1 MAVTQAIFYLFAT
14 VLVVAALMVITARNP
29 VHSVLFLV
37 LSFVN
42 GAGLFLLAGAEFL
55 AFTLILV
62 YVGAVMVLFLF
73 VLMMLDINLQR
84 MREGFLNYLP
94 LGAVIAFV
102 LVVEMGAMLAA
113 GGSGAVVG
121 GDGALGGTEAGNT
134 TLLGRVLYDTY
145 LLPFEVAAL
154 VLLVAL
160 VAAIALTLRHRPDVK
175 KQDPGQ
181 QVRVRREDRVRLVD
195 MPTEGAPYAPDT
207 GATGSKG
214 GEG

>member
-1 MAVTQAIFYLFAT
+1 MAVTEAIFYLFAT

-73 VLMMLDINLQR
+73 VVMMLDINLQR

-113 GGSGAVVG
+113 GGSGPVVG
-121 GDGALGGTEAGNT
+121 GDGALGAAGAGNT

-160 VAAIALTLRHRPDVK
+160 VAAIALTLRHRPDAK
-175 KQDPGQ
+175 RQDPAQ
-181 QVRVRREDRVRLVD
+181 QVRVRRQDRVRLLD
-195 MPTEGAPYAPDT
+195 MPTEGAPYAPDS
-207 GATGSKG
+207 GANGAKG
-214 GEG
+214 GPR

>member
-1 MAVTQAIFYLFAT
+1 MAVVEGIFYLFAT
-14 VLVVAALMVITARNP
+14 VLVAAAFLVITARNP

-37 LSFVN
+37 LAFVN

-84 MREGFLNYLP
+84 MREGMLNYLP
-94 LGAVIAFV
+94 LGLGISLV
-102 LVVEMGAMLAA
+102 LVVEMAAMLLA
-113 GGSGAVVG
+113 GSSGPVVG
-121 GDGALGGTEAGNT
+121 GDSALGGPEAGNT
-134 TLLGRVLYDTY
+134 TLLGRVLYDQY

-160 VAAIALTLRHRPDVK
+160 VAAIALTLRHRPDAK
-175 KQDPGQ
+175 KQDPAR

-195 MPTEGAPYAPDT
+195 MPTERPPWSP
-207 GATGSKG
+207 GSAS
-214 GEG
+214 GEEGQG

>member
-1 MAVTQAIFYLFAT
+1 MAVVEGIFYLFAT
-14 VLVVAALMVITARNP
+14 VLVAAAFLVITARNP

-37 LSFVN
+37 LAFVN

-84 MREGFLNYLP
+84 MREGMLSYLP
-94 LGAVIAFV
+94 LGLAISGI
-102 LVVEMGAMLAA
+102 LVVEMAAMLLA
-113 GGSGAVVG
+113 GATGPVVG
-121 GDGALGGTEAGNT
+121 GDSALGGPEAGNT
-134 TLLGRVLYDTY
+134 TLLGRVLYDRY

-154 VLLVAL
+154 ILLVAM
-160 VAAIALTLRHRPDVK
+160 VAAIALTLRQRPDAK
-175 KQDPGQ
+175 KQDPGR

-195 MPTEGAPYAPDT
+195 MPTEGPPWT
-207 GATGSKG
+207 PGSEPGK
-214 GEG
+214 EGQG